1 MIEISI
7 RLQRRH
13 APSPPKP
20 RTRPKPAGQIP
31 REPIALI
38 VPNTHALFNEESQS
52 FLQVLLLFRSAVA
65 PEASS
70 LSVKRAVRSHHIKP
84 GMRRF
89 SAGPTLKL
97 LLRNPLSSIRSF
109 GMQSF
114 ESCRPSQPV
123 RSPPA
128 NVRRPLKTA
137 QYRVI
142 LRISLGLRVG
152 NWAREEA
159 FQRLVSE
166 AVFWC
171 LVLLELLIDAGSGLE
186 AVTGT
191 AFRP

>member
-70 LSVKRAVRSHHIKP
+70 LSVKEP
-84 GMRRF
+84 F
-89 SAGPTLKL
+89 GPTTS
-97 LLRNPLSSIRSF
+97 NPECGDSP
-109 GMQSF
+109 QA
-114 ESCRPSQPV
+114 RP
-123 RSPPA
+123 
-128 NVRRPLKTA
+128 
-137 QYRVI
+137 
-142 LRISLGLRVG
+142 
-152 NWAREEA
+152 
-159 FQRLVSE
+159 
-166 AVFWC
+166 
-171 LVLLELLIDAGSGLE
+171 
-186 AVTGT
+186 
-191 AFRP
+191 